1 MKRLNLA
8 LAGAVAWGAV
18 CSGVLPAVAAAAP
31 SVEHGA
37 LCLTF
42 DDRNFDAWEANL
54 PLFRKYGAHAT
65 FFVCGPIDDRAAA
78 RRPRRR
84 RSRSR
89 NGTHPRARARCAPR
103 QLLRGGNGAG
113 IVAGRRRVDATAR
126 LRKIRRRQFA
136 LARKDHVSSGRQR
149 PGFSQDVI
157 QRKGK

>member
-1 MKRLNLA
+1 MKCPCPLS
-8 LAGAVAWGAV
+8 AGIVVGATL

-78 RRPRRR
+78 CLRRLADEGH
-84 RSRSR
+84 SI
-89 NGTHPRARARCAPR
+89 GLHG
-103 QLLRGGNGAG
+103 LRHQK
-113 IVAGRRRVDATAR
+113 VP
-126 LRKIRRRQFA
+126 A
-136 LARKDHVSSGRQR
+136 L
-149 PGFSQDVI
+149 I
-157 QRKGK
+157 